1 MITLTYQSLAD
12 FSGLPALRDA
22 VASGHPGFLVNQV
35 PQLPSDLYVDAK
47 HNIKLHKKDVSSPG
61 QAMEL
66 MRTLHHCSQLIYNNL
81 SHALELPWEKYL
93 SEMHEFAAPSSDVLQ
108 TVNAEDRIPN
118 EWSTL
123 TLILSSTQP
132 GTALVLFGTAL
143 SVFSEGLTPE
153 LSHVSIDTQLL
164 SGLSTPTGGN
174 YVVYFARPND
184 DVYYTRTAGALMTPL
199 STSDYERRKRVKE
212 IITL

>member
-1 MITLTYQSLAD
+1 MITLTYQSLTD
-12 FSGLPALRDA
+12 FSGLPALREA
-22 VASGHPGFLVNQV
+22 VTGGHPGLLINNV
-35 PQLPSDLYVDAK
+35 PQLPSGIYVDAK
-47 HNIKLHKKDVSSPG
+47 HNIKLHKKDVSSPD

-66 MRTLHHCSQLIYNNL
+66 MRTLHHYSQAIYNNL

-108 TVNAEDRIPN
+108 TVDAEDRIPN

-123 TLILSSTQP
+123 TLILSSSHP

-153 LSHVSIDTQLL
+153 LGHESIDTQLL
-164 SGLSTPTGGN
+164 AGLSTQVGGK
-174 YVVYFARPND
+174 
-184 DVYYTRTAGALMTPL
+184 TAGAPMSPL
-199 STSDYERRKRVKE
+199 STSEYESRKRVKE
-212 IITL
+212 SLLYRICLK